1 MKLASKEIEYKR
13 KSLMKRYNKLGLTL
27 VETLFALAIFAF
39 LSVGFMTTLVAS
51 MRTTGRAVLEIAADN
66 FATKIIEE
74 MQIRNKMSIEEYDKL
89 GDPSAPENDSFLKV
103 FVSPS
108 DPQNLS
114 RSVEFR
120 AQVQFKGF
128 GKVESAAQNSLT
140 AVIPNGFPSWD
151 VNEWKDCPVM
161 IKKGKGSGQIAYI
174 LSNSSNSLSI
184 TRNLDGSA
192 GTPWLTNPDSSSY
205 FEING
210 GKTAEVTVRW
220 VYRGHPFTRV
230 YRTLV
235 YHP

>member
-1 MKLASKEIEYKR
+1 MR
-13 KSLMKRYNKLGLTL
+13 RYNKQGVTL
-27 VETLFALAIFAF
+27 VEALFAVGIFA
-39 LSVGFMTTLVAS
+39 LLAVGFMTTLVAS
-51 MRTTGRAVLEIAADN
+51 MRATGRAVLEIAADN

-74 MQIRNKMSIEEYDKL
+74 MQLRNKMSIEEYDKL
-89 GDPSAPENDSFLKV
+89 GDPSAPVDDSFLKT
-103 FVSPS
+103 FVASS
-108 DPQNLS
+108 DPQNPS

-120 AQVQFKGF
+120 AQVRFKGF
-128 GKVESAAQNSLT
+128 GKVASATQNSLS
-140 AVIPNGFPSWD
+140 AAIPNGFPSWEVD
-151 VNEWKDCPVM
+151 EWKGCPVM

-174 LSNSSNSLSI
+174 LSNTSSDLSI

-192 GTPWLTNPDSSSY
+192 GASWLTSPDSSSY

-220 VYRGHPFTRV
+220 IYRGQPFTRV